1 MKPLED
7 KAASGISP
15 LDCSAHIAANK
26 PALFPLLIGTRS
38 DDVMRLLRA

>member
-7 KAASGISP
+7 NAASGISP
-15 LDCSAHIAANK
+15 SNCSVHVAVNR

-38 DDVMRLLRA
+38 DDVMGLLRV